1 MERLK
6 KAMRQLEVPIILIFF
21 NRKELALKA
30 FKEIRRVKPQ
40 KLFLVSDGPRQGKTG
55 ELESVA
61 EIRQCIEQQIDWECD
76 IQKLYAEE
84 NMGCRAR
91 ISSAISE
98 VFEQEEMAIIV
109 EDDVIAMPSFFY
121 FCEELLVRYKDVPTI
136 SYITGHKVCEDYDIK
151 ESYIFS
157 RHPNIW
163 GWATWKRAWSE
174 YNDSIDDWY
183 KIKNSDILEK
193 YYNKKISKIYKTVL
207 EKAYTREIDSWGYI
221 WTAACAKM
229 DSIGIVPKYN
239 LIRNEGFGDENATHT
254 RGKSPYKFDRK
265 ELEFPLEHPKEIM
278 RDEGYDR
285 VALKQMEKEM
295 QGPPVYIKAFR
306 KIMRTLRKK

>member
-1 MERLK
+1 
-6 KAMRQLEVPIILIFF
+6 MRQLEVPIIFIFF

-30 FKEIRRVKPQ
+30 FDEIGRVKPQ
-40 KLFLVSDGPRQGKTG
+40 KLVLVSDGPRQGKTG
-55 ELESVA
+55 EPEVVA

-91 ISSAISE
+91 ISSAISK

-121 FCEELLVRYKDVPTI
+121 FCEELLVRYKDVPAI
-136 SYITGHKVCEDYDIK
+136 SYITGHKVCEDYDIE

-163 GWATWKRAWSE
+163 GWATWKRAWSK

-183 KIKNSDILEK
+183 QIKNSSILEE
-193 YYNKKISKIYKTVL
+193 YYNKKIGKIYKKVL
-207 EKAYTREIDSWGYI
+207 ETAYTGEVDTWDYI
-221 WTAACAKM
+221 WTAACVKTN
-229 DSIGIVPKYN
+229 SVGIVPKYN

-254 RGKSPYKFDRK
+254 GGMSPYRFSRR
-265 ELEFPLEHPKEIM
+265 ELEFPLQHPKEIK
-278 RDEGYDR
+278 RDEEYDR
-285 VALKQMEKEM
+285 IALRQMEKEM
-295 QGPPVYIKAFR
+295 QKPPIYVRAISKLV
-306 KIMRTLRKK
+306 RTIRKK